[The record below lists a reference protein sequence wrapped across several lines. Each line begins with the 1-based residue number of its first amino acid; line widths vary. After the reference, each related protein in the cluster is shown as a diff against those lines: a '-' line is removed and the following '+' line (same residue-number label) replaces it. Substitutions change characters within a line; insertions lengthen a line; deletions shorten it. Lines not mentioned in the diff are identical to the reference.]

1 MTQMDPT
8 TQMALTETDHDSWKM
23 KSYIIGGMVGAT
35 VGFVTAVMLVRNAD
49 KKHAGPPDIEITEV
63 LKISIAAIGLV
74 RGIAALG
81 D

>member
-8 TQMALTETDHDSWKM
+8 TQMEMIETNDDSWKM

-35 VGFVTAVMLVRNAD
+35 VGFVTAVMLVRTSD
-49 KKHAGPPDIEITEV
+49 KNHAGPPDIEITEV

-81 D
+81 Y

>member
-1 MTQMDPT
+1 MTQMDHR
-8 TQMALTETDHDSWKM
+8 TQMALTETSEESWKM

-35 VGFVTAVMLVRNAD
+35 VGFITAVMLVRNSD
-49 KKHAGPPDIEITEV
+49 NKHAGPPEIEITEV
-63 LKISIAAIGLV
+63 LKLSIAAIGLV

>member
-1 MTQMDPT
+1 ME
-8 TQMALTETDHDSWKM
+8 LTETDNDSWKM

-35 VGFVTAVMLVRNAD
+35 VGMITAVMLVRNSD
-49 KKHAGPPDIEITEV
+49 KKHVGPPEIEITEV
-63 LKISIAAIGLV
+63 LKLSIAAIALV

>member
-1 MTQMDPT
+1 MTQMDPM
-8 TQMALTETDHDSWKM
+8 TQMELTEVNDDGWKM

-35 VGFVTAVMLVRNAD
+35 VGMITAVMLVRNSD
-49 KKHAGPPDIEITEV
+49 QKHEGPPHIEVTEV
-63 LKISIAAIGLV
+63 LKLSIAAIGLV

>member
-1 MTQMDPT
+1 
-8 TQMALTETDHDSWKM
+8 M
-23 KSYIIGGMVGAT
+23 KSYVIGGIVGAT
-35 VGFVTAVMLVRNAD
+35 VGLITAVMLVRTSD

-63 LKISIAAIGLV
+63 LKISIAAIGLI

>member
-8 TQMALTETDHDSWKM
+8 TQMDLIETNDDSWKM

-35 VGFVTAVMLVRNAD
+35 VGFITAVMLVRNAD

>member
-1 MTQMDPT
+1 
-8 TQMALTETDHDSWKM
+8 M

-35 VGFVTAVMLVRNAD
+35 VGFVTAVMLVRSSD
-49 KKHAGPPDIEITEV
+49 EKHAGPPEIELTEV
-63 LKISIAAIGLV
+63 LKLSIAAIGLV

>member
-1 MTQMDPT
+1 MGQVEPMTQT
-8 TQMALTETDHDSWKM
+8 ELTEASDDNWKM

-35 VGFVTAVMLVRNAD
+35 VGFVTAVLLVRSSD
-49 KKHAGPPDIEITEV
+49 KHHAGPPDIEVGEV
-63 LKISIAAIGLV
+63 LKLSISIIGLV

>member
-8 TQMALTETDHDSWKM
+8 TQMDLIETNDDSWKM

-35 VGFVTAVMLVRNAD
+35 VGFITAVMLVRNSD
-49 KKHAGPPDIEITEV
+49 QKHAGPPDIEITEV